1 MTTRD
6 AEHWDVAGYALGV
19 LDERSA
25 ARFEEHLAA
34 CPLCV
39 DELESLLPTVALMSE
54 VDGSS
59 LEVIDQ
65 SPLPGRLI
73 STVRLDRRRSM
84 RRRVL
89 AGAAATVLV
98 GGAALV
104 TGATLLPGLGQ
115 QATLDPG
122 AITALPDADEHWS
135 ATDPASGVRADV
147 VLERKLWGTQ
157 VWFALAPLE
166 GPLTC
171 QLLVVDRD
179 GTVHTAASWWVPPE
193 GYGTEARPAPLV
205 LQAATA
211 VAPDDIVRIEVQTI
225 DRDGGT
231 AELVT
236 VPL

>member
-1 MTTRD
+1 MTARD

-25 ARFEEHLAA
+25 TRFEEHLAS

-39 DELESLLPTVALMSE
+39 EELEALLPTVALMSQ

-65 SPLPGRLI
+65 SPLAGRLI
-73 STVRLDRRRSM
+73 STVRLDRRRGL
-84 RRRVL
+84 RRRILV
-89 AGAAATVLV
+89 GAAATVLV
-98 GGAALV
+98 GGVALV
-104 TGATLLPGLGQ
+104 AGATLVPGLGPDGG
-115 QATLDPG
+115 TDPG
-122 AITALPDADEHWS
+122 VITALPDADEHWS
-135 ATDPASGVRADV
+135 ATDPDSGVRADV
-147 VLERKLWGTQ
+147 VLEPKRWGTE

-171 QLLVVDRD
+171 QLLVIDSD

-205 LQAATA
+205 LQASTA
-211 VAPDDIVRIEVQTI
+211 VMPDDIERIEVQTI

-231 AELVT
+231 AQLVT